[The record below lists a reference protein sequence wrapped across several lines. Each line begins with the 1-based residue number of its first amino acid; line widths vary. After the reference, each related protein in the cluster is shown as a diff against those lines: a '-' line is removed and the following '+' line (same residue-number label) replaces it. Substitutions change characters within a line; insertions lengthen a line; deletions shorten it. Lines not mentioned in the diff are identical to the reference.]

1 VLASSPE
8 AYAAMATRGLAC
20 RLDDAARSE
29 PDARD
34 VAAWMQ
40 YLIPG
45 WSFDPERPYLAPQ

>member
-1 VLASSPE
+1 
-8 AYAAMATRGLAC
+8 MATRGLAC

-29 PDARD
+29 PGARD
-34 VAAWMQ
+34 VAAWIQ